1 MINNTVG
8 KNIKYF
14 RLNMHMTQEQLA
26 KKLCMKRQTLSNY
39 EIGARIPD
47 VYLLS
52 TMADIFDTTIDAIVG
67 RTEPENK

>member
-26 KKLCMKRQTLSNY
+26 EKLCMKRQTLSNY

-52 TMADIFDTTIDAIVG
+52 TMADIFETTIDAIVG
-67 RTEPENK
+67 RTEAENK